1 MAAGILKKLM
11 QEEGGDILIDSAG
24 ICGCEGEPAASWA
37 VRVCQ
42 EDGVD
47 ISDHIAKKIN
57 YELIKKSD
65 LIVVMEMDHFEE
77 IIRISPEKID
87 KVFFLG
93 SLEDNKRLDS
103 IPDPFGRGEKEYREC
118 YDQIKRLVE
127 RVYQIMIKPG
137 ISS

>member
-1 MAAGILKKLM
+1 
-11 QEEGGDILIDSAG
+11 
-24 ICGCEGEPAASWA
+24 
-37 VRVCQ
+37 
-42 EDGVD
+42 
-47 ISDHIAKKIN
+47 
-57 YELIKKSD
+57 
-65 LIVVMEMDHFEE
+65 MEMDHFEE